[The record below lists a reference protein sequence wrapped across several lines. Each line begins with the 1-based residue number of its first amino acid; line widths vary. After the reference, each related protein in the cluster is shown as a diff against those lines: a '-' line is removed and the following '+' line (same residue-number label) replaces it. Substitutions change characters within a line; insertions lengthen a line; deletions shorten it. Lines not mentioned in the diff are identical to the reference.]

1 MDKEPYIRE
10 TGTDTCVCCGRIVP
24 EGRMICWE
32 CEHECDPCINNE
44 NVITLNIPIGG
55 RC

>member
-10 TGTDTCVCCGRIVP
+10 TDPDTCVSCGRIVP

-32 CEHECDPCINNE
+32 CEHESENNE